1 MIRLNCRFFR
11 KKLNNFPL
19 PKTFEIIEDEC
30 QLEAVKPIYLPDD
43 LEKVKQVPFG
53 ISVEQEMREF
63 HKTTYKSG
71 PFYRYTLENIFILKN
86 RIYFEGNEYL
96 LNPLE
101 KALRIYNS
109 DDVVEYNEAAFS
121 SMRISTVFFGHWL
134 HEELM
139 LIDYLQGKQKIITS
153 SPDTPQKKEISH
165 FFELQYSFQPL
176 AKIKVADMH
185 EGWQHS
191 LIYRNILSKYK
202 RKICSLASQK
212 TTSRLKLVYLKRGD
226 SAEKRNLEN
235 EKEMLETM
243 SVAYDVECFVAE
255 STPIKVLYSE
265 IYNADVILSIE
276 GSQLAHGIIAGK
288 PGAVLACIQPPF
300 RFYNP
305 FKNYCADAGL
315 KYAIFVAEHG
325 LSNSGFYVD
334 LERFKEF
341 FYMLEEELQS

>member
-1 MIRLNCRFFR
+1 MIRFNCRFFR
-11 KKLNNFPL
+11 KKINNFPL
-19 PKTFEIIEDEC
+19 PTTYELIEDEC
-30 QLEAVKPIYLPDD
+30 TLETVKPIYLPGD

-53 ISVEQEMREF
+53 IPLDQEIKEF
-63 HKTTYKSG
+63 HKSTYKSG
-71 PFYRYTLENIFILKN
+71 PFFRYTLENIFILKN
-86 RIYFEGNEYL
+86 RIYFEDNEYL

-109 DDVVEYNEAAFS
+109 DNVVEYNEAAFS

-153 SPDTPQKKEISH
+153 SPETPQKREIGH
-165 FFELQYSFQPL
+165 LFELQYAFQPL
-176 AKIKVADMH
+176 AKIKVVDMH

-191 LIYRNILSKYK
+191 QIYRNILSKYK
-202 RKICSLASQK
+202 NKICSLAPQK
-212 TTSRLKLVYLKRGD
+212 TTSRLKLVYLKRGNT
-226 SAEKRNLEN
+226 AEKRNLEN
-235 EKEMLETM
+235 EKEMLEAM
-243 SVAYDVECFVAE
+243 EAVYDVECFVAE
-255 STPIKVLYSE
+255 STSIEVLYTE

-315 KYAIFVAEHG
+315 KYAIFVAEQG
-325 LSNSGFYVD
+325 LSSSGFYVD
-334 LERFKEF
+334 LERLKEF
-341 FYMLEEELQS
+341 FYKLEEELQS